1 MKKRIAALLGT
12 ALLAGMMTACGGN
25 SAETTAETTA
35 ASAAAPAEEG
45 AEETTAA
52 PAEEVTYK
60 TELNVAVAAN
70 PPSLDPH
77 GINANIVGGI
87 GMHIYEPLFSLN
99 ADYEAVPVLAEGYT
113 VSDDG
118 LEYTITLRQGVKF
131 HNGKEMTADDVVASM
146 KLWLERCSKAELL
159 KGSTFAKVD
168 DYTVTLTVPEASS
181 DIIMILAAPIQF
193 AAIYPSEVVEA
204 AGPDGIS
211 EYIGTGPYKL
221 DEWKQ
226 DQYVKLVRNED
237 YQPLEGE
244 PSGLVG
250 EKSAATETIY
260 FRVVTDNSTRE
271 AGLQTGQYDIIE
283 ELPLEDYAML
293 SSDSNLALDVE
304 TGGTLN
310 LFFNTTQGPLAN
322 QTLRQAV
329 MAALNCD
336 DIMLAAYGDPNLYT
350 LDPGWCPP
358 DDAVWGSEGGSEYY
372 NQNDPEKAKQLME
385 EAGYNGEP
393 IVLVTTP
400 DYGEMYNATLV
411 VQEELRQAGFN
422 AEVEQYDFSTFME
435 HRADPAQ
442 FDLFI
447 TSNSYN
453 PLPVQ
458 LSVLTE
464 GWAGL
469 NAPEVAEG
477 IAAIRGAASTE
488 EASAA
493 WDELQEFL
501 YEYGAASVLGHYTGI
516 YGLRA
521 DVEGFDYLRYPIYW
535 NVKVPE

>member
-12 ALLAGMMTACGGN
+12 ALLAGMMTACGGG
-25 SAETTAETTA
+25 SGETTAETTA
-35 ASAAAPAEEG
+35 AAAGGATEAAAETDAAP
-45 AEETTAA
+45 EETS
-52 PAEEVTYK
+52 YK
-60 TELNVAVAAN
+60 SELNVAVAAN
-70 PPSLDPH
+70 PPSMDPH
-77 GINANIVGGI
+77 GINSNIVGSI

-99 ADYEAVPVLAEGYT
+99 ENYEAVPVLAEGYT

-131 HNGKEMTADDVVASM
+131 HNGQEMKADDVVASM
-146 KLWLERCSKAELL
+146 NLWLERCSKAELI
-159 KGSTFAKVD
+159 KGSTFEKVD
-168 DYTVTLTVPEASS
+168 DYTVKMTVPEASS
-181 DIIMILAAPIQF
+181 DIIMVLAAPIQF
-193 AAIYPSEVVEA
+193 AAIYPQSVAEA
-204 AGPDGIS
+204 AGPDGIR
-211 EYIGTGPYKL
+211 EYIGTGPYEL
-221 DEWKQ
+221 AEWKQ
-226 DQYVKLVRNED
+226 DQYVKLTRYAD
-237 YQPLEGE
+237 YQSPEGE
-244 PSGLVG
+244 SSGLVG
-250 EKSAATETIY
+250 AKPASTETIY
-260 FRVVTDNSTRE
+260 FRVVTDNSTRI

-283 ELPLEDYAML
+283 DLPLEYYEQL
-293 SSDSNLALDVE
+293 SSDPSLTMDVE

-336 DIMLAAYGDPNLYT
+336 DIMLAAYGDPNLYM
-350 LDPGWCPP
+350 LDAGWCPP
-358 DDAVWGSEGGSEYY
+358 DDAVWGSDAGSEYY
-372 NQNDPEKAKQLME
+372 SQNDPEKAKELME

-400 DYGEMYNATLV
+400 DYSEMYNATLV
-411 VQEELRQAGFN
+411 VQEELKQAGFN

-458 LSVLTE
+458 LSVLSQA
-464 GWAGL
+464 WAGL
-469 NAPEVAEG
+469 DAPEVAEG
-477 IAAIRGAASTE
+477 IAAIRGAATTE

-493 WDELQEFL
+493 WDDLQGFL
-501 YEYGAASVLGHYTGI
+501 YEYGAASVLGHYTGV
-516 YGLRA
+516 YGLRTG
-521 DVEGFDYLRYPIYW
+521 VEGFDYLRYPIYW